1 MLLLLLLLW
10 QHVVM
15 MCQVT
20 GRTWRVSGHMYLV
33 RGIVSLAQQT
43 TSSSSLYIKLNRVSR
58 TRHSVTAAAAVL
70 SCHARFAL
78 PRRARLVPLPVVL
91 TIASERSSSGP
102 PDDVDAESVWGH
114 STAAAVRC
122 CGRLCA
128 YIAASSRFK
137 FPFSIVLGFRS
148 SGEQRMSTCI
158 TTSAIITTPVI
169 TNNWNLW
176 WYPD

>member
-1 MLLLLLLLW
+1 MYQVICTWYAVLFLW
-10 QHVVM
+10 RNKQPPPP
-15 MCQVT
+15 
-20 GRTWRVSGHMYLV
+20 
-33 RGIVSLAQQT
+33 
-43 TSSSSLYIKLNRVSR
+43 LYILNSTGSR
-58 TRHSVTAAAAVL
+58 EPVTASQAVAAAAVL

-78 PRRARLVPLPVVL
+78 PRGARLVPLPVVL

-102 PDDVDAESVWGH
+102 PDEVDAESVWGH

-158 TTSAIITTPVI
+158 TTSAIITAVI